1 MSDDFGTVNVTRGQR
16 AREIEVMRA
25 HYRRHREALV
35 SMQADA
41 PTETLA
47 TAYSHLI
54 REIDSAL
61 QKLDELEHRGTSS
74 GTIPL
79 VTDKP
84 RYKTEPG
91 ARPLTPNPIEDD
103 APTETGYMPPE
114 EPPARSNAR
123 AAIMIAVGLLVLAS
137 IAWLIWRGSSD
148 RTPDD
153 GAVVEQPVGTDTAI
167 TETAETPA
175 TAAPEPVASAVTVTP
190 VSHDYGVVR
199 KGTRAT
205 RQFEIVNNG
214 EQPLTVQV
222 ARSACRCLY
231 YEYQALIPP
240 KNKETL
246 TVTVDGAKAASGE
259 LRETVRVTAKSDPSL
274 ATSFDITAT
283 IR

>member
-61 QKLDELEHRGTSS
+61 QKLDELEHRGTSG

-114 EPPARSNAR
+114 EAPSRSNVR
-123 AAIMIAVGLLVLAS
+123 AAVMIVVSLLVLAS

-148 RTPDD
+148 REP
-153 GAVVEQPVGTDTAI
+153 AVVEQPVAGTDTAG
-167 TETAETPA
+167 TDTAVETPA
-175 TAAPEPVASAVTVTP
+175 TVAPEPVASAVTVTP
-190 VSHDYGVVR
+190 ATHDYGVVR

-214 EQPLTVQV
+214 EEPLTVQV

-231 YEYQALIPP
+231 YEYQPLIPP

-259 LRETVRVTAKSDPSL
+259 LRETVRVTAKSDPSV